1 MKKVIQLTIR
11 NIKEMLRDS
20 LSIVFCL
27 IFPILMLV
35 LMQSIFT
42 NFEYIPD
49 NFKIANYAPGICV
62 FGYTFIAMFVGLQIA
77 SDKNTSFIKRMNIAP
92 INKFTY
98 YLSFMLSA
106 FPLAILQTI
115 LFFLIALFFG
125 FPFNY
130 KFLLSVVY
138 LMPSSILYISLGIM
152 IGVICN
158 NEKQTG
164 PISSI
169 FITVVGILGGV
180 FMPIASLKGGILRVV
195 NVLPFSH
202 TVMIA
207 SNIQSDGASAIYP
220 HIIYILAYTICFVLI
235 SFVVEK
241 IKASRN

>member
-11 NIKEMLRDS
+11 NIKEMLRDP

-169 FITVVGILGGV
+169 FITV
-180 FMPIASLKGGILRVV
+180 K
-195 NVLPFSH
+195 
-202 TVMIA
+202 
-207 SNIQSDGASAIYP
+207 
-220 HIIYILAYTICFVLI
+220 
-235 SFVVEK
+235 
-241 IKASRN
+241 